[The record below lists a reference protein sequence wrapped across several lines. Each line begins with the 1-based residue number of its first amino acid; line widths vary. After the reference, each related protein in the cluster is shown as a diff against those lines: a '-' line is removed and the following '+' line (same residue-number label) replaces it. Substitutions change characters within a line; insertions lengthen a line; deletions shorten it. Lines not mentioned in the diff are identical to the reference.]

1 MVRNHLIITYIC
13 PLGTARII
21 NRADEG
27 NYGAMYKIVPMT
39 TNTVT
44 NQITCFKLEG
54 SNEGSVVPQGV
65 LPNASFYEVSY

>member
-1 MVRNHLIITYIC
+1 
-13 PLGTARII
+13 
-21 NRADEG
+21 
-27 NYGAMYKIVPMT
+27 MYKIVPMT

-65 LPNASFYEVSY
+65 LPNASLYEVSYQGRRKQKLIGHMDIIF